1 MTQSDEVPGQ
11 PVPAQ
16 PTEPAQAAESVQAT
30 EAAQATELIQVAE
43 QAQATEPAQAV
54 QPTGPAQAAAPAQ
67 FAAPAQAAEPAQFAA
82 PAPAAEPAQA
92 TENAQPAQFAAPA
105 QPAQPFAAP
114 APTATDPMYAAT
126 QAGYPLGGAP
136 AGFPMLDPEAQA
148 AAAAK
153 KAKRRGIFVKSV
165 VLAVPAVVL
174 IALLAATSIKAGA
187 LSTKTNDASTAAKS
201 ATTAGK
207 LSTQLHAAQS
217 AAEASILVDP
227 GCVAIESQATQKL
240 GDALVADGNSL
251 DKAASGTSFA
261 AFSAAANHYIND
273 LQALSTDLQQ
283 DAALSKRASLNTAV
297 GAVTGDLKVLISS
310 MQALLGGD
318 ISTSTE
324 NKFDAA
330 ANRMNGDATAVDTMC
345 GGSIL
350 DGTSDSTLGDSLSA

>member
-16 PTEPAQAAESVQAT
+16 PTEPAQAAESVQPT

-54 QPTGPAQAAAPAQ
+54 QPTGPAQAA
-67 FAAPAQAAEPAQFAA
+67 EPAQFAA

-92 TENAQPAQFAAPA
+92 TETAQPAQFAA
-105 QPAQPFAAP
+105 PAQPFAAP

>member
-1 MTQSDEVPGQ
+1 MTQPDEVPGQ

-16 PTEPAQAAESVQAT
+16 PTEPAQAAESVQPT
-30 EAAQATELIQVAE
+30 EAAQAAAEPAQATELIQVAE
-43 QAQATEPAQAV
+43 QAQATEQAQAV
-54 QPTGPAQAAAPAQ
+54 QPTEPAQ
-67 FAAPAQAAEPAQFAA
+67 FAAPAQAAEPAQ
-82 PAPAAEPAQA
+82 A
-92 TENAQPAQFAAPA
+92 TETAQPAQFAA
-105 QPAQPFAAP
+105 PAQPFAAP
-114 APTATDPMYAAT
+114 APTATDPMYASAT
-126 QAGYPLGGAP
+126 QAGYPLAAGP
-136 AGFPMLDPEAQA
+136 AGFPMPDPEAQA

-227 GCVAIESQATQKL
+227 GCVAIESQATEKL
-240 GDALVADGNSL
+240 GNALVADGNSL

-261 AFSAAANHYIND
+261 AFGAAANHYIND